1 MTVLWSFSFH
11 PITSAQ
17 LIFQGCLINRCMML
31 STRFQPSK
39 SSFKELNFT
48 YVRCSLLLLDIA
60 FLITV
65 KYNLHVLRCNIFFF
79 ANQVLGILLHL
90 RISYIDIQSLN
101 QHKEK
106 KSTVEMK
113 IEKNKNRMEK
123 KLKGKMS
130 KKEKKV

>member
-1 MTVLWSFSFH
+1 MY
-11 PITSAQ
+11 
-17 LIFQGCLINRCMML
+17 
-31 STRFQPSK
+31 
-39 SSFKELNFT
+39 
-48 YVRCSLLLLDIA
+48 YVVT
-60 FLITV
+60 F
-65 KYNLHVLRCNIFFF
+65 FFF